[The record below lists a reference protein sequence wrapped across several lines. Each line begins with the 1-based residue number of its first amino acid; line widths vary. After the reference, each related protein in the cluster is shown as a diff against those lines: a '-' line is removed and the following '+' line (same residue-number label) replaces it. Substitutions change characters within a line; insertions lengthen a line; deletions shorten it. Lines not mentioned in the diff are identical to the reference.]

1 MGWLA
6 LDPETISPRLAGFD
20 TWNDRDILDTL
31 WQGQAGA
38 LAAVHA
44 ALPALA
50 SAARDMANRLEVGGR
65 LIFVGAGTS
74 GQIAALEAAEIPATF
89 GWPQDKL
96 ACRTPDFGTSG
107 LPVAED
113 DPDHGAKLMEELR
126 LSPVDVVIAVAAS
139 GNTPFTCA
147 AAVRAFTDGA
157 LVVALFNREQCLLRT
172 KTHHPILLETG
183 MEVPAGSTRMN
194 AGTSQKA
201 ALNLLSVLVM
211 TRLGR
216 VHDGLMVELTPN
228 RPKFRQRAIRIVE
241 HRGLYRGTR
250 GTAAA
255 AIRRTHQAGRADGA
269 WSRQRR
275 SRPHPGAKRRQS
287 AQGPAFAGRLD
298 HFSHFY
304 RLLWPLMS
312 VDNITAL

>member
-1 MGWLA
+1 M
-6 LDPETISPRLAGFD
+6 DPETISPRLAGFD

-89 GWPQDKL
+89 GWPQDRI

-172 KTHHPILLETG
+172 KTHHPVLLETG

-228 RPKFRQRAIRIVE
+228 RPKFRQRAIRIVASIADCTE
-241 HRGLYRGTR
+241 E
-250 GTAAA
+250 
-255 AIRRTHQAGRADGA
+255 RAE
-269 WSRQRR
+269 
-275 SRPHPGAKRRQS
+275 
-287 AQGPAFAGRLD
+287 
-298 HFSHFY
+298 
-304 RLLWPLMS
+304 RLLLQSGGLIKQAVLMAHGHGR
-312 VDNITAL
+312 DEADHILAQNGGNLRKALLSQVG

>member
-1 MGWLA
+1 M
-6 LDPETISPRLAGFD
+6 DPETISPRLAGFD

-89 GWPQDKL
+89 GWPQDRTL
-96 ACRTPDFGTSG
+96 CRTPDFGTAG
-107 LPVAED
+107 QAVAED
-113 DPDHGAKLMEELR
+113 DPDHGANLMEELR
-126 LSPVDVVIAVAAS
+126 LSPLDVVVAVAAS
-139 GNTPFTCA
+139 GDTPYTCA
-147 AAVRAFTDGA
+147 AAAHAFASGA
-157 LVVALFNREQCLLRT
+157 LIVALFNREQCLLRT
-172 KTHHPILLETG
+172 KAHHPVFLETG

-228 RPKFRQRAIRIVE
+228 RPKFRKRAVRIVATIADCSE
-241 HRGLYRGTR
+241 DRAERLLL
-250 GTAAA
+250 
-255 AIRRTHQAGRADGA
+255 QAGGLIKQAVLM
-269 WSRQRR
+269 
-275 SRPHPGAKRRQS
+275 
-287 AQGPAFAGRLD
+287 AQGHDRDEAD
-298 HFSHFY
+298 
-304 RLLWPLMS
+304 RLLEQHGGNLRK
-312 VDNITAL
+312 ALLSLSHSNGNHP